1 MSVRVSGGLVTR
13 RRRVG
18 AVVSF
23 AVVIGAIVA
32 VAAGVGTGQGEGA
45 REKQARTNSARH
57 QARHRGAAH
66 SAPTALQ
73 RGTGIPGTVN
83 VPILMYHVINAP
95 PAGAPFPGLYVLPDE
110 FVAQM
115 RALKAAG
122 WHAVT
127 LDQLRAN
134 WMRGVPLGPGKP
146 IVLTFDN
153 GYESQYTNALPVLKQ
168 LGWVADENMQLS
180 GLPPSQGGLTDDQV
194 KGLVAA
200 GWELDTQGIS
210 HADLVTLDPSELQH
224 QIASARQILRS
235 RYGVP
240 VNWFCYPS
248 GHYNPAVID
257 AVRAAG
263 FVGSTTVEPGW
274 AGPHSDPFRLPR
286 LRVLGERAPPRCCPK
301 SARRRETGRR
311 HPATER
317 DVTDHQIDTPDGR
330 ILQVLERGDPAG
342 RPILVHNGTPN
353 SRLLFDRDVVRA
365 ERQGI
370 RLISYDRPGYGGSTG
385 AQDEPSATVRR
396 TCARSQRPL
405 GSASWGCGGY
415 READPTRSRVP
426 RC

>member
-1 MSVRVSGGLVTR
+1 MSFQDPQSRRLERARQRRVVTR

-57 QARHRGAAH
+57 HARHRGAAH
-66 SAPTALQ
+66 APAIALQ

-95 PAGAPFPGLYVLPDE
+95 PAGAPFPGLYVQSDE

-153 GYESQYTNALPVLKQ
+153 GYDSQYTNALPVLKQ

-194 KGLVAA
+194 KGLLAA

-210 HADLVTLDPSELQH
+210 HADLVTLDPSELQY
-224 QIASARQILRS
+224 QIASARQIMRS

-286 LRVLGERAPPRCCPK
+286 LRVLG
-301 SARRRETGRR
+301 
-311 HPATER
+311 
-317 DVTDHQIDTPDGR
+317 
-330 ILQVLERGDPAG
+330 
-342 RPILVHNGTPN
+342 GT
-353 SRLLFDRDVVRA
+353 S
-365 ERQGI
+365 
-370 RLISYDRPGYGGSTG
+370 
-385 AQDEPSATVRR
+385 PSALL
-396 TCARSQRPL
+396 SQIS
-405 GSASWGCGGY
+405 SAQGDGPPPSSYG
-415 READPTRSRVP
+415 T
-426 RC
+426 